1 MLDFKV
7 RKLKKGEKLRYTKD
21 DSIWEVSK
29 IIDKDHV
36 ELTCVSKV
44 NKKGIGAKR
53 TLASTSIDFSKVL
66 NSFEYESVI
75 VIKHTVYADT
85 KVEADAI
92 IKSHFSEIEEDII
105 SYLPEELDFELVKEN
120 IIK

>member
-7 RKLKKGEKLRYTKD
+7 SKLKKGEKLRYTKD

-44 NKKGIGAKR
+44 NKKGQGAKR
-53 TLASTSIDFSKVL
+53 ILASTSLDFSKVL
-66 NSFEYESVI
+66 NSFEYETVI
-75 VIKHTVYADT
+75 VIKHKVYANT
-85 KVEADAI
+85 KEEADTI
-92 IKSHFSEIEEDII
+92 LKNHFNEIEEEII
-105 SYLPEELDFELVKEN
+105 DYLPEELEFELKKEN